1 MDSPT
6 GGHADDIFTIVW
18 LKIIGNYIFKDKTM
32 ITYMRMAQEPPK
44 YGLKPHITIYM
55 QLYWYKCLSMYYILC
70 IL

>member
-1 MDSPT
+1 
-6 GGHADDIFTIVW
+6 
-18 LKIIGNYIFKDKTM
+18 M

-44 YGLKPHITIYM
+44 YGLKPYITIYM